1 MADQTPPDLQNRLDQ
16 FSQRGK
22 SKRRGNSL
30 GVGALAAALA
40 LGGAGVA
47 YFLATGLQEGDSALE
62 TSDVEIFQDRRPG
75 TGGRLEFPPDETEQR
90 VNDALIA
97 VEEAL
102 DVPAAPAP
110 EASAEVLTEIAKLR
124 EALAASQAARNSEIQ
139 SAVADLRKAF
149 DEQKAALET
158 TLTEKETELANLQ
171 RQTETRIEG
180 LQAMLDAER
189 MQREGLEAEL
199 DREGLIADQ
208 RLLEERRRQEE
219 EQRLR
224 EAERIAEELLTA
236 QIKSPAVVYADG
248 PLGGQSGAA
257 VAGPAAIGTGG
268 PALSGNEQFLQSA
281 RPLEVQEAT
290 RLTHPERTLT
300 QGSVIQAAL
309 QTAINS
315 DLPGS
320 VVAVVSEPVPAFS
333 GDRILIPRGSR
344 LFGQYRSGIEMH
356 QKRILILWTRVL
368 TPDGTSMEIA
378 AVGGDQLGR
387 SGLTGLVDTKF
398 AERFGGAAL
407 ISVIGAAPAV
417 AAESANNETTSI
429 VLGDVGSDLQDAV
442 GSVIADQVS
451 IAPTIYV
458 DQGASVTVLVDR
470 DVVIYGGSGSQ

>member
-1 MADQTPPDLQNRLDQ
+1 MADQTPPDLQDRLDQ

-62 TSDVEIFQDRRPG
+62 TSDVETFQDRRPG

-110 EASAEVLTEIAKLR
+110 EPSAEVLAEIAKLR

-139 SAVADLRKAF
+139 SAVADLREAF
-149 DEQKAALET
+149 DEQKAALESM
-158 TLTEKETELANLQ
+158 LAAKEAELANLQ

-189 MQREGLEAEL
+189 AQREGLEAEL

-219 EQRLR
+219 EQRQR

-236 QIKSPAVVYADG
+236 QIKSPAVVYAGG
-248 PLGGQSGAA
+248 PRGGASGAA
-257 VAGPAAIGTGG
+257 VADPAAAGAGG
-268 PALSGNEQFLQSA
+268 PVLSGNEQFLQTA
-281 RPLEVQEAT
+281 RPLEVQEAA
-290 RLTHPERTLT
+290 RLAYPERTLT
-300 QGSVIQAAL
+300 QGSAIQAAL

-344 LFGQYRSGIEMH
+344 LFGQYRSGIDMH
-356 QKRILILWTRVL
+356 QKRILIVWTRVL

-378 AVGGDQLGR
+378 AVGGDQLAR

-417 AAESANNETTSI
+417 AAESTNNETTSI

-470 DVVIYGGSGSQ
+470 DVVIY

>member
-1 MADQTPPDLQNRLDQ
+1 M
-16 FSQRGK
+16 
-22 SKRRGNSL
+22 
-30 GVGALAAALA
+30 
-40 LGGAGVA
+40 
-47 YFLATGLQEGDSALE
+47 
-62 TSDVEIFQDRRPG
+62 
-75 TGGRLEFPPDETEQR
+75 
-90 VNDALIA
+90 
-97 VEEAL
+97 
-102 DVPAAPAP
+102 
-110 EASAEVLTEIAKLR
+110 
-124 EALAASQAARNSEIQ
+124 
-139 SAVADLRKAF
+139 ADLREAF
-149 DEQKAALET
+149 DEQKTALEA
-158 TLTEKETELANLQ
+158 LIAEKEAELANLQ

-189 MQREGLEAEL
+189 AQREGLEAEL

-219 EQRLR
+219 EQRQR
-224 EAERIAEELLTA
+224 EAERVAEELLTA
-236 QIKSPAVVYADG
+236 QIQSPAVVYADG
-248 PLGGQSGAA
+248 PRGGQSGAA
-257 VAGPAAIGTGG
+257 VADPAATGTGG
-268 PALSGNEQFLQSA
+268 PVLSGNEQFLQTA
-281 RPLEVQEAT
+281 RPLEVQEAAH
-290 RLTHPERTLT
+290 LAYPERTLT

-344 LFGQYRSGIEMH
+344 LFGQYRSGIDMH

-378 AVGGDQLGR
+378 AIGGDQLGR

-417 AAESANNETTSI
+417 AAESTNNETTSI

-470 DVVIYGGSGSQ
+470 DVVIY

>member
-1 MADQTPPDLQNRLDQ
+1 MADQTPPDLQDRLDQ

-62 TSDVEIFQDRRPG
+62 TSDVETFQDRRPG

-90 VNDALIA
+90 VNEALIA

-110 EASAEVLTEIAKLR
+110 EPSAEVLAEIAKLR

-139 SAVADLRKAF
+139 SAVADLREAF
-149 DEQKAALET
+149 DEQKAALEA
-158 TLTEKETELANLQ
+158 TLAAKETELANLQ

-189 MQREGLEAEL
+189 AQREGLEAEL

-219 EQRLR
+219 EQRQR
-224 EAERIAEELLTA
+224 EAERVAEELLTA
-236 QIKSPAVVYADG
+236 QIKSPAVVYAYG
-248 PLGGQSGAA
+248 PRGGQSGAA
-257 VAGPAAIGTGG
+257 VADPAAPGTGG
-268 PALSGNEQFLQSA
+268 PVLSGNEQFLQSA
-281 RPLEVQEAT
+281 RPLEVQEAA

-356 QKRILILWTRVL
+356 QKRILIRWTRVL

-429 VLGDVGSDLQDAV
+429 VLGDVSSDLQDAV

-470 DVVIYGGSGSQ
+470 DVVIY

>member
-1 MADQTPPDLQNRLDQ
+1 MAEQTPSDLQDRLDQ

-22 SKRRGNSL
+22 SKHRGNSL
-30 GVGALAAALA
+30 GVGALAAALT

-47 YFLATGLQEGDSALE
+47 YFLATGLQESDSALE
-62 TSDVEIFQDRRPG
+62 TSDVEPFQDRRPG

-110 EASAEVLTEIAKLR
+110 ESSAEVLAEIAKLR

-139 SAVADLRKAF
+139 SAVADLREAF
-149 DEQKAALET
+149 DEQKAALEA
-158 TLTEKETELANLQ
+158 TLTAKETELVNLQ

-189 MQREGLEAEL
+189 AQREGLEAEL

-219 EQRLR
+219 EQRQR
-224 EAERIAEELLTA
+224 EAERVAEELLTA

-248 PLGGQSGAA
+248 PRGQSGATEA
-257 VAGPAAIGTGG
+257 NPATDGTGG
-268 PALSGNEQFLQSA
+268 PVLSGNEAFLQSA
-281 RPLEVQEAT
+281 RPLEVQEAA
-290 RLTHPERTLT
+290 RLTHPELTLT

>member
-1 MADQTPPDLQNRLDQ
+1 MADQTPPDLQDRLDQ

-22 SKRRGNSL
+22 SKRRSNSL

-62 TSDVEIFQDRRPG
+62 TSDVETFQDRRPG

-110 EASAEVLTEIAKLR
+110 EPSAEVLAEIANLR

-139 SAVADLRKAF
+139 SAVSDLREAF
-149 DEQKAALET
+149 DEQKAALEA
-158 TLTEKETELANLQ
+158 TLAAKETELSNLQ

-189 MQREGLEAEL
+189 AQREGLEAEL

-219 EQRLR
+219 EQRQR
-224 EAERIAEELLTA
+224 EAERVAEVLLTA

-248 PLGGQSGAA
+248 LRGGQSGTALA
-257 VAGPAAIGTGG
+257 DPAAAGTGG
-268 PALSGNEQFLQSA
+268 PVLSGNEQFLQSA
-281 RPLEVQEAT
+281 RPLEVQEAA

-344 LFGQYRSGIEMH
+344 LFGQYRSGIDMH

-470 DVVIYGGSGSQ
+470 DVVIY

>member
-1 MADQTPPDLQNRLDQ
+1 MADQTPPDLQDRLDQ
-16 FSQRGK
+16 FNKRGK
-22 SKRRGNSL
+22 SKRSGNSL
-30 GVGALAAALA
+30 GVGALTAALA
-40 LGGAGVA
+40 FGGAGVA
-47 YFLATGLQEGDSALE
+47 YFLATGLQEGDRALE
-62 TSDVEIFQDRRPG
+62 TSDVETFQDRRSG
-75 TGGRLEFPPDETEQR
+75 ISGRLEFPPDEAEQR

-102 DVPAAPAP
+102 EMPADPSP
-110 EASAEVLTEIAKLR
+110 ETSSEVLAEIAKLR

-139 SAVADLRKAF
+139 SAVADLREAF
-149 DEQKAALET
+149 DEQKTALEA
-158 TLTEKETELANLQ
+158 TLAAKQTELAGLQ

-189 MQREGLEAEL
+189 AQREGLEAEL
-199 DREGLIADQ
+199 DHEGLIADQ

-219 EQRLR
+219 EQRQR
-224 EAERIAEELLTA
+224 EAERVAEELLTA
-236 QIKSPAVVYADG
+236 QIKSPAVVYADRPRG
-248 PLGGQSGAA
+248 AGNAA
-257 VAGPAAIGTGG
+257 VADPAAADTGG
-268 PALSGNEQFLQSA
+268 PVLSGNEQFLQSA
-281 RPLEVQEAT
+281 RPREVQDAA
-290 RLTHPERTLT
+290 RLTYPERTLT

-387 SGLTGLVDTKF
+387 SGLTGFVDTKF
-398 AERFGGAAL
+398 VERFGGAAL

>member
-1 MADQTPPDLQNRLDQ
+1 M
-16 FSQRGK
+16 
-22 SKRRGNSL
+22 
-30 GVGALAAALA
+30 
-40 LGGAGVA
+40 
-47 YFLATGLQEGDSALE
+47 
-62 TSDVEIFQDRRPG
+62 
-75 TGGRLEFPPDETEQR
+75 
-90 VNDALIA
+90 
-97 VEEAL
+97 
-102 DVPAAPAP
+102 
-110 EASAEVLTEIAKLR
+110 
-124 EALAASQAARNSEIQ
+124 
-139 SAVADLRKAF
+139 
-149 DEQKAALET
+149 
-158 TLTEKETELANLQ
+158 ANLQ

-189 MQREGLEAEL
+189 AQREGLEAEL

-236 QIKSPAVVYADG
+236 QIKSPAVVYTDG
-248 PLGGQSGAA
+248 PRGGQSGAA
-257 VAGPAAIGTGG
+257 VADPATAGTGG
-268 PALSGNEQFLQSA
+268 PVLSGNEQFLQNA
-281 RPLEVQEAT
+281 RPLEVQEAA
-290 RLTHPERTLT
+290 RLSHPERTLT

-387 SGLTGLVDTKF
+387 SGLTGLVDTRF

-429 VLGDVGSDLQDAV
+429 VLGDVGSDLQDTV

>member
-1 MADQTPPDLQNRLDQ
+1 MADQTPPDLQDRLDQ

-62 TSDVEIFQDRRPG
+62 TSDVETFQDRRPG

-110 EASAEVLTEIAKLR
+110 EPSAEVLAEIAKLR

-139 SAVADLRKAF
+139 SAVADLREAF
-149 DEQKAALET
+149 DEQKAALEA
-158 TLTEKETELANLQ
+158 TLAAKETELANLQ

-189 MQREGLEAEL
+189 AQREGLEAEL

-219 EQRLR
+219 EQRQR
-224 EAERIAEELLTA
+224 EAERVAEELLTA

-248 PLGGQSGAA
+248 PQGGQSGAA
-257 VAGPAAIGTGG
+257 VADPAGAGTGG
-268 PALSGNEQFLQSA
+268 PVLSGNEQFLQSA
-281 RPLEVQEAT
+281 RPLEVQEAA

-300 QGSVIQAAL
+300 QGSVIQTAL

-333 GDRILIPRGSR
+333 GDGILIPRGSR

-368 TPDGTSMEIA
+368 TPDGTSLEIA

-398 AERFGGAAL
+398 IERFGGAAL

-417 AAESANNETTSI
+417 AADSTNNETTSI

-458 DQGASVTVLVDR
+458 DQGASITVLVDR
-470 DVVIYGGSGSQ
+470 DVVIY

>member
-1 MADQTPPDLQNRLDQ
+1 MADQIPPDLQDRLDQ
-16 FSQRGK
+16 FNQRGK

-62 TSDVEIFQDRRPG
+62 TSDVETFQDRRPG

-110 EASAEVLTEIAKLR
+110 EPSAEVLAEIAKLR

-139 SAVADLRKAF
+139 SAVADLREAF
-149 DEQKAALET
+149 DEQKAALEAM
-158 TLTEKETELANLQ
+158 LAAKETELADLQ
-171 RQTETRIEG
+171 RQTETRIAG

-189 MQREGLEAEL
+189 AQREGLEAEL

-219 EQRLR
+219 EQRQR
-224 EAERIAEELLTA
+224 EAERVAEELLTA
-236 QIKSPAVVYADG
+236 QIKSPAVVFADG
-248 PLGGQSGAA
+248 SRGGQNGAA
-257 VAGPAAIGTGG
+257 VADPAATGAQG
-268 PALSGNEQFLQSA
+268 STLSGNEAFLQSA
-281 RPLEVQEAT
+281 RPLEVQEAA
-290 RLTHPERTLT
+290 RLTHPDRTLT

-470 DVVIYGGSGSQ
+470 DVVIY

>member
-1 MADQTPPDLQNRLDQ
+1 MADQTPPDLQDRLDQ

-47 YFLATGLQEGDSALE
+47 YFLATGLQTSDSALE
-62 TSDVEIFQDRRPG
+62 TSDVETFQDRRPG
-75 TGGRLEFPPDETEQR
+75 TGGRLEFPPDEAEQR

-110 EASAEVLTEIAKLR
+110 EASAEVLAEIAKLR

-139 SAVADLRKAF
+139 SAVADLREAF
-149 DEQKAALET
+149 DEQKAALESM
-158 TLTEKETELANLQ
+158 LAEKEAELANLQ
-171 RQTETRIEG
+171 RQTESRIAG

-189 MQREGLEAEL
+189 AQREGLEAEL

-219 EQRLR
+219 EQRQR
-224 EAERIAEELLTA
+224 EAERVAEELLTA

-248 PLGGQSGAA
+248 PRGGASGAA
-257 VAGPAAIGTGG
+257 VAEPTAAAGAGG
-268 PALSGNEQFLQSA
+268 PVLSGNEQFLQTA
-281 RPLEVQEAT
+281 RPLEVQEAA
-290 RLTHPERTLT
+290 RLAYPERTLT

-344 LFGQYRSGIEMH
+344 IFGQYRSGIDMH

-417 AAESANNETTSI
+417 AAESTNNETTSI

-470 DVVIYGGSGSQ
+470 DVVIY

>member
-1 MADQTPPDLQNRLDQ
+1 MADQTPPDLQDRLDQ

-47 YFLATGLQEGDSALE
+47 YFLATGLQTSDSALE
-62 TSDVEIFQDRRPG
+62 TSDVETFQDRRPG

-110 EASAEVLTEIAKLR
+110 EPSAEVLAEIAKLR
-124 EALAASQAARNSEIQ
+124 EALAASQATRNSEIQ
-139 SAVADLRKAF
+139 SAVSDLREAF
-149 DEQKAALET
+149 DEQKATLEA
-158 TLTEKETELANLQ
+158 TLAEKETELANLQ

-180 LQAMLDAER
+180 LQSMLDAER
-189 MQREGLEAEL
+189 AQREGLEAEL

-219 EQRLR
+219 EQRQR
-224 EAERIAEELLTA
+224 EAARVAEELLAA

-248 PLGGQSGAA
+248 PRGGASGAA
-257 VAGPAAIGTGG
+257 VAEPTAASGAGG
-268 PALSGNEQFLQSA
+268 PALSGNEQFLQTA
-281 RPLEVQEAT
+281 RPLEVQEAA
-290 RLTHPERTLT
+290 RLAYPERTLT

-470 DVVIYGGSGSQ
+470 DVVIY

>member
-1 MADQTPPDLQNRLDQ
+1 MADQTPPDFQDRLDQ

-62 TSDVEIFQDRRPG
+62 TSDVETFQDRRPG

-110 EASAEVLTEIAKLR
+110 EPSAEVLAEIAKLR
-124 EALAASQAARNSEIQ
+124 EALVASQAARNSEIQ
-139 SAVADLRKAF
+139 SAVADLREAF
-149 DEQKAALET
+149 DEQKAALEA
-158 TLTEKETELANLQ
+158 TLAAKETELASLQ

-189 MQREGLEAEL
+189 AQREGLEAE
-199 DREGLIADQ
+199 RV
-208 RLLEERRRQEE
+208 
-219 EQRLR
+219 
-224 EAERIAEELLTA
+224 AEELLTA
-236 QIKSPAVVYADG
+236 QIKSPAVVFADG
-248 PLGGQSGAA
+248 PRGGASGAA
-257 VAGPAAIGTGG
+257 VADPAAVGAEG
-268 PALSGNEQFLQSA
+268 PVLSGNEQFLQSA
-281 RPLEVQEAT
+281 RPLEVQEAA

-451 IAPTIYV
+451 IEPTIYV

-470 DVVIYGGSGSQ
+470 DVVIY

>member
-1 MADQTPPDLQNRLDQ
+1 MADQTPPDLQDRLDQ

-47 YFLATGLQEGDSALE
+47 YFLATGVQEGDSALE
-62 TSDVEIFQDRRPG
+62 TSDVETFQDPRSG

-102 DVPAAPAP
+102 DVPAAPTSEP
-110 EASAEVLTEIAKLR
+110 SAEVLDEIAKLR

-139 SAVADLRKAF
+139 SAVAELREAF
-149 DEQKAALET
+149 DEQKATLEALIA
-158 TLTEKETELANLQ
+158 EKEAELANLQ

-189 MQREGLEAEL
+189 AQREGLEAEL

-208 RLLEERRRQEE
+208 RLLEERRHQEE
-219 EQRLR
+219 EQRQR
-224 EAERIAEELLTA
+224 EAERVAEELLTA
-236 QIKSPAVVYADG
+236 QIKSPAVVYAG
-248 PLGGQSGAA
+248 GQSNNLGGGQSGAA
-257 VAGPAAIGTGG
+257 VPDPAPPGTQGPT
-268 PALSGNEQFLQSA
+268 LSGNEKFLQSA
-281 RPLEVQEAT
+281 RPLKVQEAA
-290 RLTHPERTLT
+290 RLTHPEHTLT

-315 DLPGS
+315 DLPGA

-333 GDRILIPRGSR
+333 GDRNLIPRGSR

-417 AAESANNETTSI
+417 ATESTNNETISV

-470 DVVIYGGSGSQ
+470 DVVIY